1 MSISDHVE
9 YLRFESEHLAG
20 VVSCAHVLDWSSY
33 TDPATALAAFSAPG
47 AVTWVATHAR
57 EVIGLAHLLTDG
69 VVQSHLSLVG
79 VLPDH
84 RRKGVARKLVAAAFR
99 QAGGKWLDL
108 CSEPGSENF
117 YRSFRHNERTGF
129 RIYPS
134 EPVA

>member
-1 MSISDHVE
+1 MSISHQVE
-9 YLRFESEHLAG
+9 YVRFESGHLAG
-20 VVSCAHVLDWSSY
+20 VVSCARVLDWPSY
-33 TDPATALAAFSAPG
+33 SDSATALAAFSAPG
-47 AVTWVATHAR
+47 AITWVATHDR

-84 RRKGVARKLVAAAFR
+84 RRRGVARQLVAAAFQ

-117 YRSFRHNERTGF
+117 YRSFSHNERVGF
-129 RIYPS
+129 RVYPS
-134 EPVA
+134 EPAA